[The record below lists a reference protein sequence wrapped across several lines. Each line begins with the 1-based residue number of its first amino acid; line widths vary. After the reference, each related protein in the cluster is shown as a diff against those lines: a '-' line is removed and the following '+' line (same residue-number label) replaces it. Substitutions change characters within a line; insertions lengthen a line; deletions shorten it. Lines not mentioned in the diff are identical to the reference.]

1 MNKCIVQTMCTEPS
15 LLNQEMNL
23 FLLFPLTGL
32 FQLTASWQL
41 MESDLKQ
48 ALGRN
53 QLLCVILTPD
63 ICASALHMSVL
74 CLHLYCYCMYK
85 DVSFFPCV
93 PLQKYAVYF
102 LILSL
107 PQILRH
113 TVNFS

>member
-1 MNKCIVQTMCTEPS
+1 MNKCIAQTMCTKPS

-23 FLLFPLTGL
+23 FLSFPLTAF

-53 QLLCVILTPD
+53 QLLCVILTPG

-74 CLHLYCYCMYK
+74 CLHLYCYGMYK

-93 PLQKYAVYF
+93 PVQRYAIYF
-102 LILSL
+102 LIPGL
-107 PQILRH
+107 PQILGH
-113 TVNFS
+113 IVNFS

>member
-1 MNKCIVQTMCTEPS
+1 MNKCIAQTMCTEPS
-15 LLNQEMNL
+15 LLNQEVNL
-23 FLLFPLTGL
+23 VLPFPLTAL

-63 ICASALHMSVL
+63 ICVSALHMSVL
-74 CLHLYCYCMYK
+74 YLHLYCYCMYK
-85 DVSFFPCV
+85 EVSFFACV
-93 PLQKYAVYF
+93 PSQRYAVYF
-102 LILSL
+102 LILNL
-107 PQILRH
+107 PQILGH